1 MQVKYGELMT
11 DDKKSKQGIKEVYC
25 GGKKGKSIMY
35 YKHNNDENLCLLP
48 KSLRGIADLD
58 LVTYLKYLD
67 GDKESLRIWNS
78 ILGVNDPGT
87 DLGNKDDNDKE

>member
-1 MQVKYGELMT
+1 MT
-11 DDKKSKQGIKEVYC
+11 DDKDKKSKDGIREVYC

-35 YKHNNDENLCLLP
+35 YKHNRDEQLCLLP
-48 KSLRGIADLD
+48 KSLQGIADLD

-78 ILGVNDPGT
+78 ILGVANPWSDP
-87 DLGNKDDNDKE
+87 DNKDDNKKD

>member
-1 MQVKYGELMT
+1 MT
-11 DDKKSKQGIKEVYC
+11 DDKDKKEGIREVYC

-35 YKHNNDENLCLLP
+35 YKHNNDEKLCLLP
-48 KSLRGIADLD
+48 KSLRGLADLD

-78 ILGVNDPGT
+78 ILGVKDPWT
-87 DLGNKDDNDKE
+87 DPDNKDGNDKE